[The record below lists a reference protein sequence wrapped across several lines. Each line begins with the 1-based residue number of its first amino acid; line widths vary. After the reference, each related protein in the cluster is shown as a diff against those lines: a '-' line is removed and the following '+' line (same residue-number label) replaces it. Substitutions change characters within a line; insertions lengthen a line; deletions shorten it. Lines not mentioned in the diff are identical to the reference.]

1 MTSLRPKNSG
11 GITIRELVSRYDIRA
26 IRGNPETLL
35 TGIEL
40 SSSGVTTGDLFAA
53 LPGAKSHGAQFV
65 DHAIEQGA
73 LAVLTDEAGAA
84 LVHDTSIPLLV
95 SPAPRAIL
103 GDIAAGI
110 FDSHDSDRLS
120 FGITGTNGKTSI
132 TYILASILESVGIK
146 TALSTTAQRRI
157 GSTEMTSS
165 LTTPEAPELH
175 AFLSVAREAGAGA
188 LALEVS
194 AQALTRHRVAGVQFD
209 VVCFANL
216 SHDHLDDYAS
226 LDEYFAA
233 KCELFSPGVA
243 TRGVVCV
250 DDHWGR
256 ELVANA
262 QIPVTTVSARLD
274 EPADWHVSVTAES
287 FDRTSFVVRGGETE
301 IHAHIPLL
309 GDFMAVNGAL
319 AIVMAITAGIPTE
332 VIRSAVAGEQG
343 IPVYIPGRLEVVS
356 GPVGPVA
363 VVDYGHTPEAFRL
376 SLEALRRVTPGK
388 IIMVF
393 GADGDRDS
401 LKRPELG
408 AIAARLADV
417 VIVTDYHPRSED
429 PKLIREALLAGARSA
444 RPDGEILEVPDPAS
458 AVREA
463 VARAGSGDVVFYA
476 GPGHEDYREVAGIK
490 IAYDAREDV
499 RSALREAGYPTGD
512 VR

>member
-1 MTSLRPKNSG
+1 MTSLRPDKTDG
-11 GITIRELVSRYDIRA
+11 VTIRELVARFDVRLL
-26 IRGNPETLL
+26 RGNPDTRL
-35 TGIEL
+35 
-40 SSSGVTTGDLFAA
+40 SGVELASSQVRPGDLFAA
-53 LPGAKSHGAQFV
+53 LPGAKSHGAQYV
-65 DHAIEQGA
+65 LDAIERGA
-73 LAVLTDEAGAA
+73 HAVLTDDAGA
-84 LVHDTSIPLLV
+84 LQIQDSSVPLLV
-95 SPAPRAIL
+95 SSGPRASL
-103 GDIAAGI
+103 GEIAAVI
-110 FDSHDSDRLS
+110 YDSRDSARLS
-120 FGITGTNGKTSI
+120 FGVTGTNGKTSI
-132 TYILASILESVGIK
+132 TYMLANILERAGFT

-157 GSTEMTSS
+157 GTREFNSS

-175 AFLSVAREAGAGA
+175 AFLAVAKESGAHA
-188 LALEVS
+188 LTLEVS
-194 AQALTRHRVAGVQFD
+194 AQALTRHRVSGVHFD

-226 LDEYFAA
+226 LDEYFSA
-233 KCELFSPGVA
+233 KCELFSPTIA

-256 ELVANA
+256 TLAESAK
-262 QIPVTTVSARLD
+262 IPVTTVSSRSD
-274 EPADWHVSVTAES
+274 EIADWHVSVTSES
-287 FDRTSFVVRGGETE
+287 FDRTSFVLSGGATE

-309 GDFMAVNGAL
+309 GEFMAVNAAL
-319 AIVMAITAGIPTE
+319 AIVMALTAGVSLAAITE
-332 VIRSAVAGEQG
+332 AVSGEHG

-388 IIMVF
+388 IVMVF

-401 LKRPELG
+401 TKRTELG

-429 PKLIREALLAGARSA
+429 PALIREALLAGARGA
-444 RPDGEILEVPDPAS
+444 RPDGDILELPDPAS

-463 VARAGSGDVVFYA
+463 VARAGSGDVIFYA
-476 GPGHEDYREVAGIK
+476 GPGHEVYREVAGKK
-490 IAYDAREDV
+490 IAFDAREDV
-499 RSALREAGYPTGD
+499 RRALREAGYPTGD